1 MEKKITSPVNAGLII
16 SLILI
21 VFTLILYFTG
31 LYLQQ
36 WTQYFAFAI
45 FVGGII
51 WCVRNHGKETDYTAT
66 FGNLFGYGFKMVAVI
81 TCVMIL
87 YTVISG
93 YIFPEIKEKM
103 LENAT
108 EQALKN
114 PKADE
119 EQVRKGMEMFANN
132 YNLFIIMG
140 LLFWYLAMG
149 AIASL
154 IGAAVTRKSPKP
166 VKFDDI

>member
-21 VFTLILYFTG
+21 VIGLVLYFTD
-31 LYLQQ
+31 LFLEQ
-36 WTQYFAFAI
+36 WTQYIPFAV

-51 WCVRNHGKETDYTAT
+51 WTVRNHGKELDYTAT
-66 FGNLFGYGFKMVAVI
+66 FGNLFGFGFKTVAVI
-81 TCVMIL
+81 TCIMIA
-87 YTVISG
+87 YTVLSG
-93 YIFPEIKEKM
+93 YIFPDVKERIIA
-103 LENAT
+103 NAT
-108 EQALKN
+108 EEAMKN

-119 EQVRKGMEMFANN
+119 EQVKKGMEMFANN

-140 LLFWYLAMG
+140 LLFWYIALG

-154 IGAAVTRKSPKP
+154 VGAAVTKKSPKP